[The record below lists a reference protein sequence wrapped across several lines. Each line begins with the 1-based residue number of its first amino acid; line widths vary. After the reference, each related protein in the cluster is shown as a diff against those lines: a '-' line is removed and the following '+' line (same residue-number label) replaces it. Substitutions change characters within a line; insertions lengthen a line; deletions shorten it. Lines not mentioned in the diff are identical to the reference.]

1 LINYQNIARIRREV
15 ENILLLI
22 DELEA
27 KGLPKGIIIDIILN
41 ESQKPNKENECTG
54 KDK

>member
-1 LINYQNIARIRREV
+1 MIEYTNIARVRREL
-15 ENILLLI
+15 ENILMLI

-41 ESQKPNKENECTG
+41 ESG
-54 KDK
+54 KTNSEDEHSGEDQ

>member
-1 LINYQNIARIRREV
+1 MISYQNIARVRREL

-27 KGLPKGIIIDIILN
+27 KGIPKGIIIDIIIN
-41 ESQKPNKENECTG
+41 EPEETTSEDDRPAE
-54 KDK
+54 D